1 MSREFT
7 NFCPQVKTLAR
18 GLTRGVLP
26 PQPPLG
32 RTLAREEEVNP
43 GLDCHPEME
52 TGEAEADALCPN
64 LMCFCADLDCR
75 EER

>member
-32 RTLAREEEVNP
+32 RTLAREEEVNRDWTAIRRWKR
-43 GLDCHPEME
+43 GA
-52 TGEAEADALCPN
+52 GADALCPN